1 MRPPSP
7 LPTRIWYQVDCL
19 IYSSGAFVSIG
30 TMVQTL
36 TYNLRHLLCLISAAF
51 MFALCRF
58 AALYCLEF
66 RTPLFFNLRDKTC
79 NISTISKMNAWR
91 IKVKKR
97 GGKKE
102 QGKKKRMD
110 IVSSTGSGRTRIFIV
125 TSLNRSRVSL
135 SLHNERLC

>member
-1 MRPPSP
+1 M
-7 LPTRIWYQVDCL
+7 
-19 IYSSGAFVSIG
+19 YSSGAFVSEG
-30 TMVQTL
+30 TIVQTL
-36 TYNLRHLLCLISAAF
+36 TYNLRRLLCLISAAF
-51 MFALCRF
+51 IFALCCS
-58 AALYCLEF
+58 AAFYCLEF

-97 GGKKE
+97 AGKK
-102 QGKKKRMD
+102 GTRKKKRMD
-110 IVSSTGSGRTRIFIV
+110 IVSSTGSVRARIFIV